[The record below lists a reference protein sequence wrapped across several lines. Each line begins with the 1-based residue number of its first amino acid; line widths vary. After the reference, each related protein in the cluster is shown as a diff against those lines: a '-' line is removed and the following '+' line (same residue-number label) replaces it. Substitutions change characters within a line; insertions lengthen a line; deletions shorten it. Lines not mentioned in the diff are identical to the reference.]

1 MYSKFQ
7 VPVIKS
13 SHSNLIDITNLN
25 IKLLL
30 GGYMY
35 NSSYHREEIEK
46 VYGKISPFELKDKLI
61 NLAEDSSKGSAHSLL
76 DAGRGNPNWIAAT
89 PREAFFTFGQ
99 FAISESRRVWNQGDL
114 SGMPKKEGIAERFKE
129 FAKNNPNSPGIN
141 LLKKMI
147 NYGITVKCF
156 NADNWIHELVDGII
170 GDNYPQPDRMLR
182 HVELVVNDYLI
193 QELCYNEPLERKF
206 NTFAVEGATAGMC
219 YIFDSL
225 IANNILS
232 RGDKIA
238 LMTPIFTPYLEVPHL
253 PRYNFEVV
261 NISADEIDEKGR
273 HTWQYPEGELD
284 KLRDTSIKALFVV
297 NPNNPPSVAMKAE
310 TVKQLKDIVNNSNPD
325 LMIISDDVY
334 STFVDNFVSIM
345 ADLPYNTIG
354 VYSFSKYFG
363 VTGWR
368 LGTIALYEDNVF
380 DKLLREQD
388 DDRKQR
394 ARRRYSGLSTDPD
407 MIPFIDRIVA
417 DSRQVALNHTAGLS
431 TPQQVQM
438 AFFSLF
444 AITDKENT
452 YKKLTKSIC
461 RRRKKLL
468 FEGLGLE
475 LNADAYDAAY
485 YTHFDLLEWATTNYD
500 VEFAKY
506 LQDNYKPV
514 DILIRLAEQ
523 SSIVLMNGSGF
534 GASEWS
540 IRISLAN
547 LSDESYS
554 KIGEILYDI
563 LGKYVEEWKTSR

>member
-1 MYSKFQ
+1 
-7 VPVIKS
+7 
-13 SHSNLIDITNLN
+13 
-25 IKLLL
+25 
-30 GGYMY
+30 MY

-99 FAISESRRVWNQGDL
+99 FAVLESRRVWNQGDL

-129 FAKNNPNSPGIN
+129 FVKNNPDAPGIN

-156 NADNWIHELVDGII
+156 NADAWIHELVDGII

-261 NISADEIDEKGR
+261 NISADEVDEKGR

-310 TVKQLKDIVNNSNPD
+310 TVKQLKDIVKNSNPD

-354 VYSFSKYFG
+354 VYSYSKYFG

-388 DDRKQR
+388 EDRKQR

-407 MIPFIDRIVA
+407 KIPFIDRIVA

-468 FEGLGLE
+468 FDGLGLE
-475 LNADAYDAAY
+475 LNVDAYDAAY
-485 YTHFDLLEWATTNYD
+485 YTHFDLLEWATTNYN
-500 VEFAKY
+500 VEFARY

-563 LGKYVEEWKTSR
+563 LGRYVDEWKTSK

>member
-1 MYSKFQ
+1 
-7 VPVIKS
+7 
-13 SHSNLIDITNLN
+13 
-25 IKLLL
+25 L

-99 FAISESRRVWNQGDL
+99 FAVLESRRVWNQGDL
-114 SGMPKKEGIAERFKE
+114 SGMPRKEGIAERFKE
-129 FAKNNPNSPGIN
+129 FVRNNPDAPGIN

-156 NADNWIHELVDGII
+156 NADAWIHELVDGII

-261 NISADEIDEKGR
+261 NISADEVDEKGR

-354 VYSFSKYFG
+354 VYSYSKYFG

-407 MIPFIDRIVA
+407 KIPFIDRIVA

-468 FEGLGLE
+468 FDGLGLE
-475 LNADAYDAAY
+475 LNTDAYDAAY
-485 YTHFDLLEWATTNYD
+485 YTHFDLLEWATTNYNA
-500 VEFAKY
+500 EFARY

-563 LGKYVEEWKTSR
+563 LGKYVEEWKTSK

>member
-1 MYSKFQ
+1 
-7 VPVIKS
+7 
-13 SHSNLIDITNLN
+13 
-25 IKLLL
+25 
-30 GGYMY
+30 MY

-99 FAISESRRVWNQGDL
+99 FAVLESRRVWNQGDL
-114 SGMPKKEGIAERFKE
+114 SGMPRKEGIAERFKE
-129 FAKNNPNSPGIN
+129 FVKNNPDAPGIN

-156 NADNWIHELVDGII
+156 NADAWIHELVDGII

-261 NISADEIDEKGR
+261 NISADEVDEKGR

-310 TVKQLKDIVNNSNPD
+310 TVKQLKDIVKNSNPD

-354 VYSFSKYFG
+354 VYSYSKYFG

-388 DDRKQR
+388 EDRKQR

-407 MIPFIDRIVA
+407 KIPFIDRIVA

-468 FEGLGLE
+468 FDGLGLE
-475 LNADAYDAAY
+475 LNVDAYDAAY
-485 YTHFDLLEWATTNYD
+485 YTHFDLLEWATTNYN
-500 VEFAKY
+500 VEFARY

-563 LGKYVEEWKTSR
+563 LGRYVDEWKTSK